1 MERQTRAT
9 KTTDVLELLTK
20 GGYAFDSSGKPLLVR
35 KVNPQRLPDMVPEM
49 DIDVDGQTVCKVS
62 ETNLEAEKLNMTQT
76 KIGSKQ
82 VFSPN
87 ENDSLIPRPNT
98 QVRVRPVTAKAQA
111 RNQTMKRFASQSTF
125 AVKNKEMHA

>member
-1 MERQTRAT
+1 M
-9 KTTDVLELLTK
+9 LELLTK